1 MGVRLH
7 IPCAAPQSARSSSAS
22 NVRAELARLLP
33 GLSPFTALSDPGPQG
48 FAGAGQGFGAQH
60 GVAAG
65 GRQGSGPGPALQG
78 LSPAQQ
84 ASLAA
89 LHQQAFARE
98 REAAV
103 AAAGSGGSGGGERRQ
118 AGGTLGVS
126 LLGESPAD
134 ALAALQHAS
143 SWVRLP

>member
-1 MGVRLH
+1 
-7 IPCAAPQSARSSSAS
+7 
-22 NVRAELARLLP
+22 VRAELARLLP

-48 FAGAGQGFGAQH
+48 FAGAGQGLGAQH
-60 GVAAG
+60 GLGAG

-98 REAAV
+98 RSLAAAA
-103 AAAGSGGSGGGERRQ
+103 AAAGSGGGGGERRQ
-118 AGGTLGVS
+118 AGGTPGAPP
-126 LLGESPAD
+126 LGESPAD

-143 SWVRLP
+143 NWVRRWCMLR